1 MLLFEGVFFD
11 GEEEAV
17 GKRGR
22 SQVSEKDS
30 DVRDLPRVSSVLGL
44 KERLRKEQVQE
55 KKLWILSPKARR
67 QGKKGKAATEDCN
80 MAAVVFLSHT
90 AVILAKRSS
99 SHPRGV
105 RLESPNLLAALLD
118 LVACG

>member
-1 MLLFEGVFFD
+1 MK
-11 GEEEAV
+11 
-17 GKRGR
+17 KR
-22 SQVSEKDS
+22 
-30 DVRDLPRVSSVLGL
+30 LVLGL
-44 KERLRKEQVQE
+44 EERLRREQVQE
-55 KKLWILSPKARR
+55 KELWVLFPKKRR
-67 QGKKGKAATEDCN
+67 QEKKDKAATQDCN

-105 RLESPNLLAALLD
+105 RLESPNPFAALLV

>member
-30 DVRDLPRVSSVLGL
+30 DVRDLPRVSSISGFRERLMNKKVALGDRLVLGL

-55 KKLWILSPKARR
+55 KKL
-67 QGKKGKAATEDCN
+67 
-80 MAAVVFLSHT
+80 
-90 AVILAKRSS
+90 
-99 SHPRGV
+99 
-105 RLESPNLLAALLD
+105 
-118 LVACG
+118 

>member
-1 MLLFEGVFFD
+1 MEKKLVLGPERAGAGEGVVVLFPK
-11 GEEEAV
+11 E
-17 GKRGR
+17 KR
-22 SQVSEKDS
+22 
-30 DVRDLPRVSSVLGL
+30 
-44 KERLRKEQVQE
+44 QE
-55 KKLWILSPKARR
+55 KKD
-67 QGKKGKAATEDCN
+67 KAATQDCN

-105 RLESPNLLAALLD
+105 RLESPNPFAALLF